1 MNILSDLLSDF
12 RREILEFVEKSFNDK
27 LDNDYDKMFIKVPT
41 LEEDI
46 GSYDK
51 HQGDVDA
58 SNQTRNNRAF
68 ISNSSDVRQKWL
80 RKTRNANSP
89 IGEIFINIKTQHSFQ
104 DRYRKSP
111 IKMSREI
118 LNQVDDDLGI

>member
-1 MNILSDLLSDF
+1 MTTI
-12 RREILEFVEKSFNDK
+12 
-27 LDNDYDKMFIKVPT
+27 MFIKVPA

-68 ISNSSDVRQKWL
+68 IFNSSDL
-80 RKTRNANSP
+80 THIIPTS
-89 IGEIFINIKTQHSFQ
+89 SFF
-104 DRYRKSP
+104 KK
-111 IKMSREI
+111 I
-118 LNQVDDDLGI
+118 